1 VISGPVVVD
10 ASVVVE
16 YLVELRLAAQ
26 ATRLFRR
33 LLDPDTEIE
42 LWAPDLIYPDVASA
56 LRGLVARRHLGAAAA
71 EHAVRQLARLP
82 IVATGTS
89 ALIHDAWRL
98 RNRITVYDACY
109 VTLARRIGAPLVTG
123 DDHLV
128 RTLAGRR
135 DRVLA
140 LGAVES

>member
-1 VISGPVVVD
+1 MIHFFP
-10 ASVVVE
+10 
-16 YLVELRLAAQ
+16 LPPMT
-26 ATRLFRR
+26 TRGYGVWTGFGRN
-33 LLDPDTEIE
+33 
-42 LWAPDLIYPDVASA
+42 
-56 LRGLVARRHLGAAAA
+56 GVARRHLGAAVA
-71 EHAVRQLARLP
+71 EHAVRHLAQLP

-89 ALIHDAWRL
+89 ALIHDAWQL

>member
-1 VISGPVVVD
+1 MRPSASSHRPD
-10 ASVVVE
+10 AVAES
-16 YLVELRLAAQ
+16 
-26 ATRLFRR
+26 RR
-33 LLDPDTEIE
+33 ARYRRGNPGQILDCRQPGRDGACE
-42 LWAPDLIYPDVASA
+42 A
-56 LRGLVARRHLGAAAA
+56 VARPR
-71 EHAVRQLARLP
+71 ELAQLP

-89 ALIHDAWRL
+89 ALIHDAWQL

-109 VTLARRIGAPLVTG
+109 VTLARRIGGPLVTG

-140 LGAVES
+140 LAAVES

>member
-33 LLDPDTEIE
+33 LLDPAAEIE
-42 LWAPDLIYPDVASA
+42 LWAPDLVYPEVASA
-56 LRGLVARRHLGAAAA
+56 LRRLVAGRHLEAAAG
-71 EHAVRQLARLP
+71 ERAVRQLTRLP

-89 ALIHDAWRL
+89 SLIHDAWQL
-98 RNRITVYDACY
+98 RHRITIYDACY
-109 VTLARRIGAPLVTG
+109 LTLARRTGAPLVTA

-140 LGAVES
+140 LGAVE